1 MSDITKVN
9 LWMLLYAAIAILVL
23 WAWPANA
30 CELRDPSGFFCDDA
44 RPEPVRRYHEP
55 PQRRPEVRAWA
66 MRRPEPPERHEPRKQ
81 LEDADPLDKIKEN
94 TLRPRCYPA
103 VRTVGDQYASENGA
117 KQEAIKAWSQQVRH
131 DFGERAMDFDHAQF
145 ASFACVRS
153 SIGSIVGQTFHRCE
167 VIARPCHPQH
177 QQVEK

>member
-1 MSDITKVN
+1 MTIVRNILSIAS
-9 LWMLLYAAIAILVL
+9 LILLAMATLVYAIAT
-23 WAWPANA
+23 ANA
-30 CELRDPSGFFCDDA
+30 CEQRDPSGLFCDDPK
-44 RPEPVRRYHEP
+44 PEPERRYHHEH
-55 PQRRPEVRAWA
+55 RRPEVRSWI
-66 MRRPEPPERHEPRKQ
+66 MRRPEPPEPPKR
-81 LEDADPLDKIKEN
+81 LEDSDPLDRIKEN

-177 QQVEK
+177 QQVDK